1 MNCLTKKTNNYP
13 LSKCTTFQQSGHIHE
28 FSQFYN
34 ETDLIHFL
42 NHNQEFFIVG
52 KGSNSII
59 NPNSSINHIIQLSG
73 TMFPAEKTS
82 NTATFSAGTSVSDCL
97 KFCIEH
103 GLSGLEFCAGVPATI
118 GGMVAMNFGCW
129 GTEVSDILDHVIIL
143 DEQAQKQ
150 TLTASELNFAYRKS
164 IFQEKKWII
173 LKATFNVSQ
182 DNTDNVKKTVH
193 QYIKDRL
200 EKQPMRSKTFGSMF
214 KNPDNF
220 YAAKL
225 IEEAGLKG
233 FEKDNVKISN
243 QHANFMENVGDATY
257 NDVKNMIL
265 FIQKKV
271 FDKFQIK
278 LEPEVKFYE

>member
-1 MNCLTKKTNNYP
+1 MNGLTKKTNNYP
-13 LSKCTTFQQSGHIHE
+13 LAKCTTFQQSGHINE

-42 NHNQEFFIVG
+42 KHNQAFFIVG

-82 NTATFSAGTSVSDCL
+82 HTATFSSGTSVNDCL

-150 TLTASELNFAYRKS
+150 TLAASELNFAYRKS

-182 DNTDNVKKTVH
+182 DNSDNVKKTVH

-200 EKQPMRSKTFGSMF
+200 EKQPMRSKTFGSIF
-214 KNPDNF
+214 KNPNNS

-257 NDVKNMIL
+257 NDVKNMVL
-265 FIQKKV
+265 LIQKKV